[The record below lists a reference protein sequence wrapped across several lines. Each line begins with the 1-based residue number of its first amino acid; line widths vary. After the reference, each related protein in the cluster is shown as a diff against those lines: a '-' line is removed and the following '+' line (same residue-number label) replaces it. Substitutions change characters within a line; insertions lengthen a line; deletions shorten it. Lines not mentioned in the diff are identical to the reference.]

1 MLGIDKD
8 SKEEKAKADEVSSP
22 DASKKAFREQK
33 KDTKDELKKAK
44 KEREEYL
51 DGWKRAKADLINY
64 KRDELKRLEQ
74 VVHFA
79 NEEMIS
85 DIITV
90 LDSFELAI
98 ASMEKD
104 NPAEK
109 GVYMIKSKLQDV
121 LKKRGVSKIE
131 VNEGDK
137 FDPQYHE
144 AITTIEGE
152 GRSDT
157 ISEEVETGYMLYDKV
172 IRAAKVK
179 VYK

>member
-1 MLGIDKD
+1 MPEE
-8 SKEEKAKADEVSSP
+8 KEEDKTPKESL
-22 DASKKAFREQK
+22 SKKDK
-33 KDTKDELKKAK
+33 KSAKEELKKL
-44 KEREEYL
+44 KEQNEEYL

-79 NEEMIS
+79 NQEIME
-85 DIITV
+85 DIIMV

-104 NPAEK
+104 NPSEK
-109 GVYMIKSKLQDV
+109 GVHMIKSKLMDV
-121 LKKRGVSKIE
+121 LKKRGISRIE

-144 AITTIEGE
+144 AVTTIEGGE
-152 GRSDT
+152 PDT
-157 ISEEVETGYMLYDKV
+157 IAEEVETGYKLYDKV